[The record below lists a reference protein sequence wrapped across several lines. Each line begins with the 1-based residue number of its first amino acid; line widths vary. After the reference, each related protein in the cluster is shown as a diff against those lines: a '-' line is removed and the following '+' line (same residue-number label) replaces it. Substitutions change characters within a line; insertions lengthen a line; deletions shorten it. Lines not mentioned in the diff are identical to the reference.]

1 MLINKGAIMKNILLI
16 ILLLMSWNAV
26 ADEKTWFCTPEYN
39 AGLLKQDDSQSWNA
53 VSFTIDRMI
62 IKQTGTKLE
71 FADDGLFVSLNLNN
85 NCYETTVID
94 ETIISCSSSTQMFN
108 LNPTSGLATSSTI
121 FGWLNSKFNDTPFV
135 VLWKCESF

>member
-1 MLINKGAIMKNILLI
+1 MKSLLLI
-16 ILLLMSWNAV
+16 ITLLISWNAV
-26 ADEKTWFCTPEYN
+26 AVEKTWFCTPEYN
-39 AGLLKQDDSQSWNA
+39 AGLSYEDDSQSWSVANFA
-53 VSFTIDRMI
+53 IDRMI

-71 FADDGLFVSLNLNN
+71 FADDGLFVSLNRNN

-108 LNPTSGLATSSTI
+108 LNPKIGLATSSGI
-121 FGWLNSKFNDTPFV
+121 FGWLHSKHNDTPVV